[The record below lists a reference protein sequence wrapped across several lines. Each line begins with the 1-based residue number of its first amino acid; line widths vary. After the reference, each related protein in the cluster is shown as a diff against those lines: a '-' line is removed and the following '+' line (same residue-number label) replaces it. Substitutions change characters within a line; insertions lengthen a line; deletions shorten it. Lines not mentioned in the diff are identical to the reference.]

1 MADEVYEGAIGID
14 LGKFPLSQLLRLMLI
29 AQIGTTYSCVANYEG
44 TNVEISTL
52 NTVVG
57 GAGTNMLPHS
67 CK

>member
-1 MADEVYEGAIGID
+1 
-14 LGKFPLSQLLRLMLI
+14 MLI

-52 NTVVG
+52 DIAVG
-57 GAGTNMLPHS
+57 GAGTDMLLPS